1 MLNPNYGFCAC
12 HRAGMYAKV
21 AVPSYFIKMKNI
33 KLIAN
38 PIAGKGKVIEQ
49 IDHIKTYLAVNSLDI
64 ALTEGQGH
72 AIELAKESIGTYD
85 IVIACGGDGTIS
97 EVVNGVAESDIN
109 LGVIPMGTANMFAYE
124 FNIPKNL
131 QDACNKI
138 LNGETRQYDL
148 GKMNSRYFA
157 CWGGIGLD
165 AAVIKEVDPDLK
177 RKFGSVAF
185 PWTAA
190 FKTIPNYKPKKF
202 RLESNDEIYR
212 AYWAVFGKM
221 KYWGGNVPML
231 PDAKS
236 DDGYLDVCIF
246 KRKINLQ
253 RAIRYSF
260 PLIIGEHVKLK
271 NVEYF
276 KTKKLKVSSHGLLP
290 VHADCEVLPD
300 SKEVDIEIVP
310 KALNVIV

>member
-1 MLNPNYGFCAC
+1 
-12 HRAGMYAKV
+12 
-21 AVPSYFIKMKNI
+21 MKNI

-38 PIAGKGKVIEQ
+38 PTAGKGKALGHIE
-49 IDHIKTYLAVNSLDI
+49 HVKTYLEGNSLEI

-72 AIELAKESIGTYD
+72 AIELAKESKGLYD
-85 IVIACGGDGTIS
+85 IVVACGGDGTIS
-97 EVVNGVAESDIN
+97 EVVNGLAESDTT
-109 LGVIPMGTANMFAYE
+109 LGIIPTGTANVFAYE
-124 FNIPKNL
+124 FNIPMSL
-131 QDACNKI
+131 EDACNKI
-138 LNGETRQYDL
+138 LTGDTKLYDL
-148 GKMNSRYFA
+148 GKMDSRYFA
-157 CWGGIGLD
+157 CWGGVGLD

-177 RKFGSVAF
+177 RKFGSAAF

-190 FKTIPNYKPKKF
+190 LKTIPNYKPTQF
-202 RLESNDEIYR
+202 RLESNEEIYR
-212 AYWAVFGKM
+212 GYWAVFGKM

-253 RAIRYSF
+253 RSVRYSF

-276 KTKKLKVSSHGLLP
+276 KTIKLKVSSQGLLP
-290 VHADCEVLPD
+290 MHADCELLPD
-300 SKEVDIEIVP
+300 SKEVEIEIVP